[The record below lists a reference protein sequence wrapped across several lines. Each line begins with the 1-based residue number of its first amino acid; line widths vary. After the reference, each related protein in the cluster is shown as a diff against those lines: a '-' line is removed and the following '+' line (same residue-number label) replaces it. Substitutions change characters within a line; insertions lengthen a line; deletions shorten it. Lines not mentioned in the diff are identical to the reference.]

1 MKLSLKLL
9 MLLWVLLSLKLL
21 LVVVLLKRML
31 VVVFLLELLM
41 LLMELR
47 TFEKLFCTTSFLRSP
62 LILQN
67 SLTNFIILHFISGL
81 D

>member
-1 MKLSLKLL
+1 MG
-9 MLLWVLLSLKLL
+9 
-21 LVVVLLKRML
+21 VVAAEVTFGGG
-31 VVVFLLELLM
+31 VAEADAGGVFLLELLI
-41 LLMELR
+41 ELR